1 MSKTACI
8 VNPGRAV
15 RHEGKRHVEGAV
27 LHLDQADVKQLTEN
41 GFVSIWTPPAAPAG
55 TETAETGRLAID
67 NFVQALAD
75 GQLAQGQADAS
86 TGAEGDVSNKADTS
100 VSGEE
105 SGQPAAGAQP
115 HEQPSPPQTATAKT
129 VAAKTPSR
137 RR

>member
-15 RHEGKRHVEGAV
+15 RHEGKRHAEGAV

-41 GFVSIWTPPAAPAG
+41 GFVSIWTPPAAPASSA
-55 TETAETGRLAID
+55 TAEAVNQGID
-67 NFVQALAD
+67 NFAQALAD
-75 GQLAQGQADAS
+75 GQIAQGQADAS
-86 TGAEGDVSNKADTS
+86 TNAAGDGSTTADTS
-100 VSGEE
+100 ASGAE
-105 SGQPAAGAQP
+105 SGQPAAGTPPQ
-115 HEQPSPPQTATAKT
+115 EQAPPPQTAPAKT

>member
-15 RHEGKRHVEGAV
+15 RHEGKRHAEGAV

-55 TETAETGRLAID
+55 TETAEAGRQAIE

-75 GQLAQGQADAS
+75 GQLDQGQADAS
-86 TGAEGDVSNKADTS
+86 TNGAGDGITKTDTSVPGAEG
-100 VSGEE
+100 
-105 SGQPAAGAQP
+105 GQPGTTN
-115 HEQPSPPQTATAKT
+115 PPQEQAPKTQSAPSKT